1 MFPAYYVFNFLLTTL
16 LILHLFWGYFI
27 IKVAYKVGRVK
38 PCHKLKTFPGDVGG
52 RYSDRHQE
60 SVRKLQWLVLTGS
73 WDVYLLLFMINKFL
87 RDLRR
92 PFGKYRNACSGVLW
106 SQKIARLQIS
116 ALKNSINTYYMK
128 WKCQIVH
135 CFVNI
140 TMLAMQNCRYGIVV
154 NLIKARPSVPQ
165 RVPSNATSSDQHK
178 LLRESS
184 RAGSKVWR
192 HLIVCDKMYNMS
204 PKYWWDSVA
213 RTHHRINVCQ

>member
-1 MFPAYYVFNFLLTTL
+1 MVNRQLTTSQSSQKIHFTDLQIASTFSLPTFLVANLAVQWDQIKRKICCSIEAGQILTMFPAYYVFNFLLTTL

-60 SVRKLQWLVLTGS
+60 SVRKLQWLVLTCS

-92 PFGKYRNACSGVLW
+92 PIGKYRNACSGVLW

-128 WKCQIVH
+128 WKCKIV
-135 CFVNI
+135 
-140 TMLAMQNCRYGIVV
+140 R
-154 NLIKARPSVPQ
+154 
-165 RVPSNATSSDQHK
+165 
-178 LLRESS
+178 
-184 RAGSKVWR
+184 
-192 HLIVCDKMYNMS
+192 
-204 PKYWWDSVA
+204 
-213 RTHHRINVCQ
+213 